1 MTLPDA
7 KGTRTEKPPKEDR
20 EILLGTFDK
29 NSTERV
35 EIKLTTWKCQ
45 DYIDIRVFYTSN
57 GKDYLPSKK
66 GITLNVEVLPK
77 LMQALEKAD
86 KVLKEEENK

>member
-1 MTLPDA
+1 MSLPRA
-7 KGTRTEKPPKEDR
+7 TGTRESSRENG
-20 EILLGTFDK
+20 EILIASLDK
-29 NSTERV
+29 NSTERI

-45 DYIDIRVFYTSN
+45 DYIDVRVYYTSN
-57 GKDYLPSKK
+57 GKEYLPSKK
-66 GITLNVEVLPK
+66 GITLNVEFLPK

>member
-1 MTLPDA
+1 MLPDA
-7 KGTRTEKPPKEDR
+7 KGKRAEKPSREDR
-20 EILLGTFDK
+20 VMATFSK
-29 NSTERV
+29 NSTEKIEV
-35 EIKLTTWKCQ
+35 KIVDWKCQ
-45 DYIDIRVFYTSN
+45 DYLDIRVWYTSN
-57 GKDYLPSKK
+57 GKDFMPSKK